1 MIESITMSSTNLTQ
15 DINTAVAEKWAEVAG
30 DSIPYLTAGDSE
42 RKALLVHGAGSS
54 RSTWQDVIPVLA
66 RDSSV
71 YAPDLIGFGDTPRWD
86 IPHTLEYMS
95 ECLVGFMDTVGI
107 EKAVLVGHSLGGRVC
122 LEVALRHPERVD
134 GLVLEA
140 PMGFGKVAWMGRLF
154 SHTRLL
160 IHRILRRKSPYPRL
174 RFPPLEDDLPRLAEV
189 GCDTLILWGTRDPYF
204 PLKQSRVALDVI
216 PASRLAVY
224 SGVGH
229 SLHRADPAR
238 FSADVGAFLAER
250 V

>member
-1 MIESITMSSTNLTQ
+1 MSSTNLTQ
-15 DINTAVAEKWAEVAG
+15 DINTAVVEKWVEVAG

-86 IPHTLEYMS
+86 IPHTLEYMA

-154 SHTRLL
+154 SHARLL
-160 IHRILRRKSPYPRL
+160 VHRVLGLKSPYPRL
-174 RFPPLEDDLPRLAEV
+174 RFPRLEDDLPRLAEV

-216 PASRLAVY
+216 PTSRLAVY

-238 FSADVGAFLAER
+238 FSKDVGVFLAER